1 MKRDTPYHWDLKVY
15 PPLQK
20 SVPTNDNHHNGQWDF
35 CFFLR
40 IFPHKGVIDFLFLSS
55 LMYANSQMG
64 SFTQDG
70 YFLKI
75 ISWAP
80 MVDILRLCHLG
91 ISLVENSGYLLSI
104 PSYHVIL
111 EKGND

>member
-1 MKRDTPYHWDLKVY
+1 
-15 PPLQK
+15 
-20 SVPTNDNHHNGQWDF
+20 
-35 CFFLR
+35 
-40 IFPHKGVIDFLFLSS
+40 
-55 LMYANSQMG
+55 
-64 SFTQDG
+64 
-70 YFLKI
+70 
-75 ISWAP
+75 